1 MHGWHFE
8 READRQR
15 IYTSLFKYLLNVL
28 QASDADGTR
37 AVLLRNVCVDSLLNL
52 DNGMVLL
59 RFIAIGNDH
68 VQSAMQNVSN
78 WMTAAETGLNQLV
91 QLAMTTL
98 MQILR
103 LRNRSA
109 TASAHPDQL
118 SPLESIIY
126 TQPKQRDTLRI
137 IPVVTSYMSNIFNRR
152 LPLLAC
158 RLLRRFAIEFQMS
171 LLACLDMEPD
181 QIRLTFL
188 ARLPDELES
197 DQLKM
202 AVIEFVEACIHKQ
215 PGLTEAFFRIRN
227 ERRFAVKADKA
238 PRPKEIGDGILTY
251 MTQYLCAVSAEPQ
264 RIASPLLS
272 KILALFH
279 ALWKNNMQSLVQELQ
294 TPAEQDF
301 WSALCKP
308 LFCDIQPGI
317 PAYSQLFNM
326 LGIELFRAAD
336 GADMDASLA
345 GVFERLLQPQ
355 CLNRWVDSVLQLP
368 LDRLADR
375 VPSETPEWLC
385 RLQSFK
391 DFIVLALGRTAGKQ
405 PDRQKPALG
414 GCIAIPAESLRYF
427 AERCLGSLVE
437 RAEYMEDSRPFI
449 ILAELYLMLMLS
461 CDGKYTETAA
471 EDDRMLVNITKL
483 LNLTAIS
490 YREIHPRARE
500 SILAIALRAVVLL
513 APDLD
518 RQPDVAVDF
527 MRSIVEVLCLELQC
541 TETHIIGYRQ
551 QAPSAVAA
559 EGEDGAAAG
568 GVHQPFVLGLNLL
581 KQIAA
586 SLATHE
592 QLAAHWTSEL
602 IANRILNRLLSC
614 LNAALPVYRF
624 RRIVAEILDVLIYL
638 AQGACSAE
646 LLHSD
651 IVNYLWMRLLP
662 PKEMLQIFGA
672 PTATSNG
679 HHNGAE
685 RSALGLSG
693 VGTTSGSGG
702 AMAAGGGG
710 GSGGGA
716 VGEQSASAGWQT
728 NDWWPIYAR
737 GIQLVTVLLQQHG
750 HIFLKDA
757 LMFVGVHEEY
767 MIDAVLLAKHTMD
780 ADAVRLIKTALL
792 LVCELVQYEKQWRL
806 EHASS
811 MINLMVSW
819 VVLDGVI
826 DIDIVLR
833 STAERSIDPRS
844 LGVAAVSAEKPAAT
858 DGQNAHVHTAIVAS
872 RRHRTGRRQ
881 QFGAANG
888 RANHRHE

>member
-1 MHGWHFE
+1 MHGWYFE

-15 IYTSLFKYLLNVL
+15 IYTSIFKHLLNVL
-28 QASDADGTR
+28 QASDADG
-37 AVLLRNVCVDSLLNL
+37 AVPVLLRNVCVDSLLNL

-68 VQSAMQNVSN
+68 LQSAMQNVSN
-78 WMTAAETGLNQLV
+78 WMTAAETGLNHLV

-103 LRNRSA
+103 LRNKSA
-109 TASAHPDQL
+109 TSSVHPDQL

-188 ARLPDELES
+188 ARLPDDLES

-227 ERRFAVKADKA
+227 ERRFAVADKQ

-251 MTQYLCAVSAEPQ
+251 MTQYLCAVSEDPQ

-279 ALWKNNMQSLVQELQ
+279 ALWKNNMQSLVQDLQ

-326 LGIELFRAAD
+326 LGIELFRAANT
-336 GADMDASLA
+336 ADMEAPLA
-345 GVFERLLQPQ
+345 AVFKRLLQPE
-355 CLNRWVDSVLQLP
+355 CLNRWVDSILQLP
-368 LDRLADR
+368 KDRASDQ
-375 VPSETPEWLC
+375 VSNETPEWLC

-391 DFIVLALGRTAGKQ
+391 DFIVLAIRRTAVKDGQQ
-405 PDRQKPALG
+405 PAQLG
-414 GCIAIPAESLRYF
+414 CTAIPAESLRYF
-427 AERCLGSLVE
+427 ADKCLDRLVE

-449 ILAELYLMLMLS
+449 ILAELYLILMLS
-461 CDGKYTETAA
+461 GDGKYTETPA
-471 EDDRMLVNITKL
+471 EDDRLLGNITKL
-483 LNLTAIS
+483 LNQTAIS

-513 APDLD
+513 ARDMV

-527 MRSIVEVLCLELQC
+527 MRSIVEVLCFELQS
-541 TETHIIGYRQ
+541 TENHIIGVRQ
-551 QAPSAVAA
+551 QTQSGADSEDSSPANAAVA
-559 EGEDGAAAG
+559 
-568 GVHQPFVLGLNLL
+568 HQSFILSLNLL
-581 KQIAA
+581 KQISA
-586 SLATHE
+586 SLAVHE
-592 QLAAHWTSEL
+592 QFATHWTGEL

-614 LNAALPVYRF
+614 LNAALPVHRF
-624 RRIVAEILDVLIYL
+624 RRIVAEMLDVLINL
-638 AQGACSAE
+638 AQGTCSAE

-662 PKEMLQIFGA
+662 PKEMLQIFGTA
-672 PTATSNG
+672 QNGGNANGADRSPLGVSLNGTGNATGGGGPTAT
-679 HHNGAE
+679 
-685 RSALGLSG
+685 
-693 VGTTSGSGG
+693 
-702 AMAAGGGG
+702 
-710 GSGGGA
+710 GGGA
-716 VGEQSASAGWQT
+716 SGDQSTAAGWQT

-767 MIDAVLLAKHTMD
+767 VIDAVLLAKHTMD

-811 MINLMVSW
+811 MINLMVSFFFY
-819 VVLDGVI
+819 LSTNI
-826 DIDIVLR
+826 ISNIISYFYSNIINSQR
-833 STAERSIDPRS
+833 SVQSIMDHSVS
-844 LGVAAVSAEKPAAT
+844 LLHRPKILQRLMDKTST
-858 DGQNAHVHTAIVAS
+858 TTLQAS
-872 RRHRTGRRQ
+872 RAAGLDV
-881 QFGAANG
+881 FGTNNSVQPTDELITAMN
-888 RANHRHE
+888 E